1 MKARALSLLVLIL
14 GVSFATG
21 QGEARKEQ
29 AKFQGV
35 WVVESVLAEGKE
47 IPGDIIK
54 TFKMT
59 FKDDNYTVAIGQE
72 KTEGTFRVDP
82 TKEPKTIDI
91 MPDNG
96 PDRGRI
102 QPGIYVFDGD
112 KLRICAAQ
120 PGKERPQNFET
131 KDKTGYSVMILK
143 KAK

>member
-1 MKARALSLLVLIL
+1 MKWLSFSALIL
-14 GVSFATG
+14 FVSITLG
-21 QGEARKEQ
+21 QSDSRKEQ
-29 AKFQGV
+29 GKFQGA

-54 TFKMT
+54 AFKMT

-82 TKEPKTIDI
+82 AKEPKTIDI

-102 QPGIYVFDGD
+102 QTGIYTFDGE
-112 KLRICAAQ
+112 KLKICAAQ
-120 PGKERPQNFET
+120 PGKERPKDFET
-131 KDKTGYSVMILK
+131 KDKPGYSVMILK
-143 KAK
+143 KA